1 MDILFLENISRWLI
15 TFSLLLQLYSMVNN
29 KNIKVNGYAFI
40 IYALGAFI
48 MTYAYN
54 VNDMYLSSRVKFKLF
69 NSAILLF
76 IGILALQKY

>member
-29 KNIKVNGYAFI
+29 KNIKLNGY
-40 IYALGAFI
+40 AFI